1 MQNWSKTSFYQPS
14 TVDLVLA
21 IGTNF
26 SETHYA
32 QWQKILWEKDKKK
45 KGDHQTVVAVIV
57 EWSFWR
63 ANCGCRWWVDVI
75 SKVGIARGMNILGWK
90 LKNSA
95 KK

>member
-32 QWQKILWEKDKKK
+32 QWQKIL
-45 KGDHQTVVAVIV
+45 
-57 EWSFWR
+57 
-63 ANCGCRWWVDVI
+63 
-75 SKVGIARGMNILGWK
+75 
-90 LKNSA
+90 
-95 KK
+95 